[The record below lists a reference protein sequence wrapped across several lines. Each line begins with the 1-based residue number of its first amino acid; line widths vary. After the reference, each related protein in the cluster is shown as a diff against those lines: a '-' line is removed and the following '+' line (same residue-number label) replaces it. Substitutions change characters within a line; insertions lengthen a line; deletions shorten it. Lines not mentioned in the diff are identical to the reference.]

1 MGLYQKHRPRRL
13 RQVVGNEDTIQSISK
28 ILAGTEIPHAFLF
41 TGQSGCGKTTISRI
55 IAKQLGATGS
65 DYKEID
71 SADFRGID
79 MVRDLRRKA
88 AYKPI
93 EGTARVWLVD
103 EVHKMTN
110 DAQNAFLKLLE
121 DPPNHAYFLLA
132 TTDPQKLLP
141 TIKSRCLTYE
151 MKPLNFKQSI
161 SLLQKTLKKEQR
173 DIETDILDIIAETAE
188 GKPRK
193 MLQLLEQ
200 VLSTDDV
207 SQQKTL
213 AKAGMECD
221 TQVIELARV
230 LLKSNN
236 WKEVAKLLKELKN
249 EDPEGIRRMVLG
261 YCASIVLNGKLDGR
275 IGLIFEEFIEP
286 TYDNGFNQIIY
297 ACMAVINQ

>member
-261 YCASIVLNGKLDGR
+261 YCASIALNGKLDGR